1 MDRLL
6 EVRGL
11 SKHYVVKRNVF
22 AEKNI
27 IRAVDNISFEIDRG
41 ETLALIGESGC
52 GKSTTAALILRLI
65 ECDSGEII
73 YDGRDLTKIDGAS
86 MRGLRKNM
94 QIIFQH
100 TQGAMDPKMTIEELL
115 IEPLKIHN
123 IVMPSEYDSE
133 VKRLLNLVGIS
144 DKERHKFPLQISG
157 GQRQRIGI
165 ARALA
170 PRPEFIVCDEPVSAL
185 DVSVQGQILNLLQD
199 IKEEFNLTYLFISH
213 DLRVVRHICDRI
225 AVMYKG
231 RIIETGEREN
241 VLSNP
246 REGYTRNLINSV
258 L

>member
-123 IVMPSEYDSE
+123 IVKPSEYDSE